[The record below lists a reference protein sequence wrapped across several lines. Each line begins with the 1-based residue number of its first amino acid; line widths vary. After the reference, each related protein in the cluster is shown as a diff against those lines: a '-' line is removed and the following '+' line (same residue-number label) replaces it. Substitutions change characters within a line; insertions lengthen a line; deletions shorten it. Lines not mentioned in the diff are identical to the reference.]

1 MRYSLDPT
9 IFAFDVLFSPG
20 FSGRCTFLYMHYDC
34 DCACESESHIRWHG
48 AGQRC
53 LFKIN
58 QQTQRN
64 LRNAE
69 VAAAMGMMSP
79 LAARWRESQ
88 DSMLDLQGKASVT
101 AAKYSAA
108 IKTLQVAMQSLAIA
122 TGASLAMAQE
132 ISPGVIIGAALLLG
146 KTLQPIQ
153 VCVGSW
159 KNVVDA
165 RQQYF
170 RLKDLL
176 YTFPPEG
183 EKMRLPPIQGAVT
196 ATEVM
201 IIPPGAEQAILAEMN
216 FELAAG
222 TVTMVLGPSG
232 TGKSSL
238 IRAILGLWPCAK
250 GTIRIDGADSHSF
263 NRDDLGPQIGYLPQ
277 DIELFDGS
285 VAENIARFGELNP
298 DMVVEAA
305 KGAGVHELILAL
317 PEGYDTVISGSGGL
331 LSPGQRQRIALARA
345 IYGRP
350 KFVVLDEPNSNLDEA
365 GELAL
370 NEAVASLK
378 RSGSSVLLVSH
389 RQTIVPVV
397 DYLIFL
403 KDGGIH
409 EQGSKEKIIQRA
421 RAIQEAK
428 QQQAAASAPE
438 NKTEG

>member
-1 MRYSLDPT
+1 
-9 IFAFDVLFSPG
+9 
-20 FSGRCTFLYMHYDC
+20 
-34 DCACESESHIRWHG
+34 
-48 AGQRC
+48 
-53 LFKIN
+53 
-58 QQTQRN
+58 
-64 LRNAE
+64 
-69 VAAAMGMMSP
+69 
-79 LAARWRESQ
+79 
-88 DSMLDLQGKASVT
+88 
-101 AAKYSAA
+101 
-108 IKTLQVAMQSLAIA
+108 
-122 TGASLAMAQE
+122 
-132 ISPGVIIGAALLLG
+132 
-146 KTLQPIQ
+146 
-153 VCVGSW
+153 
-159 KNVVDA
+159 
-165 RQQYF
+165 
-170 RLKDLL
+170 
-176 YTFPPEG
+176 
-183 EKMRLPPIQGAVT
+183 
-196 ATEVM
+196 
-201 IIPPGAEQAILAEMN
+201 
-216 FELAAG
+216 
-222 TVTMVLGPSG
+222 MVLGPSG

-370 NEAVASLK
+370 NEQWHLK
-378 RSGSSVLLVSH
+378 ALGSSVLLVSH

-438 NKTEG
+438 NKTEAADV